1 MISFIHKNLKFMNS
15 KLGNI
20 RVRNAGWEGIV
31 HWSAV
36 GGRPLPNPS
45 PIGPRLNGDLGGARG
60 GVDEAIA

>member
-1 MISFIHKNLKFMNS
+1 MNS

-36 GGRPLPNPS
+36 SGQPLPNPS